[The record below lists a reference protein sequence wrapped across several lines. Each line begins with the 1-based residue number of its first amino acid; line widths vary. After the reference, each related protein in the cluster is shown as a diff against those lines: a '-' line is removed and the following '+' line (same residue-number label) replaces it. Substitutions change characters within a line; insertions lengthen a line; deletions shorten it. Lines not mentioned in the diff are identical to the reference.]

1 MRLPDNRRYSPAE
14 FAHVSSQIVTIP
26 VVGADPAADRAVLAG
41 QLRDAVLVTLPDG
54 TQFRRAR
61 TKGSTFVYPR
71 GRAAHRAEVLAE
83 RRAR

>member
-14 FAHVSSQIVTIP
+14 FAHVSSHIVMILAIG
-26 VVGADPAADRAVLAG
+26 VDPAADKAVLTG

-61 TKGSTFVYPR
+61 TKGSTFAYAD
-71 GRAAHRAEVLAE
+71 RAAHRTEVLAE